1 MHNDYIFGCFV
12 FSQFADFTE
21 LRAPSA
27 EKASFY
33 FDAALNSRT
42 RPAHEEENSDPADD
56 PFEKQNS
63 NMIFTFHVYQY
74 MIDKVGAGDS
84 TFVNF
89 LYYFEYNRIF
99 IDFEKDQRGKNL
111 KFHYEIM

>member
-1 MHNDYIFGCFV
+1 MFP
-12 FSQFADFTE
+12 QFADFTE

-84 TFVNF
+84 TFVH
-89 LYYFEYNRIF
+89 LLHYFESNGIF
-99 IDFEKDQRGKNL
+99 IAYQETGIERT
-111 KFHYEIM
+111 